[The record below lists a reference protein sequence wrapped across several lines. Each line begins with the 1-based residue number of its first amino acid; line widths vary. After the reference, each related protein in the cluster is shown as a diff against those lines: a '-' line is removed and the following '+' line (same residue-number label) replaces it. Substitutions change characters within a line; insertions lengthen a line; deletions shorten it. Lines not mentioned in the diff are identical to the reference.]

1 MGRSHPMLKLLPS
14 VTCIKAYAVINVP
27 MTIIAYTFY
36 LALSW
41 ISVSVSPTNYSAAH
55 ALECSIFSMKNF
67 ILLFGISFLTDSRED
82 LISRSKSDE
91 NEQLPDSNFDLRLVL
106 SSVIT
111 FSMIETVTYNLAKA
125 MSLIAS
131 STAPDSISYSN
142 FIASCLRFYGTFIA
156 VSFTEEI
163 IFDFF
168 HYWSHRILHEKTF
181 LYRSLHS
188 LHHHNTN
195 PTVFHTFN
203 DSVLGT
209 IFTNTIPHL
218 LALSILKLLIGRP
231 IYNVEH
237 CFLLVYKTFVEV
249 SGHTGKALGKASSF
263 PQFKWL
269 PVYFGIELYTSDH
282 HLHHRNSKKNFSKRF
297 SLWDKVFGTY
307 LLKKDI

>member
-1 MGRSHPMLKLLPS
+1 MGRTQPMLKLLPS
-14 VTCIKAYAVINVP
+14 LTCIKAYAFINVP
-27 MTIIAYTFY
+27 TTTVAFTFY
-36 LALSW
+36 LALLW
-41 ISVSVSPTNYSAAH
+41 TSVSVSPRNPSAAF
-55 ALECSIFSMKNF
+55 AFECCLFCLKNF
-67 ILLFGISFLTDSRED
+67 SLLFGISFLTDSRED
-82 LISRSKSDE
+82 LISRSKGDDGKQS
-91 NEQLPDSNFDLRLVL
+91 PDSNFDLRSVI
-106 SSVIT
+106 SSVVT
-111 FSMIETVTYNLAKA
+111 FSIIETVTYNIAQA
-125 MSLIAS
+125 VSLIAHPNEPES
-131 STAPDSISYSN
+131 SFDSN
-142 FIASCLRFYGTFIA
+142 FLFICLRFYGTFIA
-156 VSFTEEI
+156 VSFTVEI

-168 HYWSHRILHEKTF
+168 HYWSHRLLHEKTF

-188 LHHHNTN
+188 LHHHNSN

-203 DSVLGT
+203 DSILGT
-209 IFTNTIPHL
+209 ICTNTVPHL

-237 CFLLVYKTFVEV
+237 CFLIVYKTFVEV

-307 LLKKDI
+307 LSK